1 MLILEDEYKEVN
13 NELNIKAI
21 TEPIA
26 SLDVIPRIVSQK
38 KREKEKSELCTPLL
52 LKDSFSNCKFVLSS
66 YTLYILW

>member
-21 TEPIA
+21 TKPIA

-38 KREKEKSELCTPLL
+38 KRERKK
-52 LKDSFSNCKFVLSS
+52 
-66 YTLYILW
+66 